1 MMKLFCIGGKPFKV
15 IYAFG
20 FLLVA
25 LCVQQGLA
33 GTVLSRSKRDI
44 ITGLIH

>member
-1 MMKLFCIGGKPFKV
+1 MMELFCIGGKAFKV
-15 IYAFG
+15 IYAIG

-33 GTVLSRSKRDI
+33 GTVLSRSKRDL
-44 ITGLIH
+44 ITGSIH